1 MGLKIPKPVSSRV
14 GEETMDNAEGASL
27 LTPASPSTHLQN
39 NIAPVL
45 AKGPVQLC
53 SCWAGEMIIFWGKE
67 AGQELGGT
75 ARRHRE
81 FLPTTEEMLT
91 ARQTN
96 LSSKGRWFPTAT
108 TGFWNRVKLL
118 SPSYVSTDNQHRDK
132 NPTSRKKNL

>member
-1 MGLKIPKPVSSRV
+1 MNDPEVA
-14 GEETMDNAEGASL
+14 TL

-39 NIAPVL
+39 NIAPVS

-53 SCWAGEMIIFWGKE
+53 SCWAGEMLIFWGKE

-81 FLPTTEEMLT
+81 CLPTTEEMVT
-91 ARQTN
+91 AHQSN

-118 SPSYVSTDNQHRDK
+118 SPSYVCTDNQHRDK
-132 NPTSRKKNL
+132 NRTSRKKNL